1 MSSFQTYSA
10 LNLTA
15 ATGKVIKAGPGVL
28 ASVSVN
34 KATTGTVAIKDGNTT
49 IATIAASTPA
59 NILLNAPIAFGSL
72 NVSMST
78 AAEDVTFIYQ

>member
-15 ATGKVIKAGPGVL
+15 ATGRVIKAGPGVL
-28 ASVSVN
+28 ACISIN
-34 KATTGTVAIKDGNTT
+34 KATTGTVAVKDGNTT
-49 IATIAASTPA
+49 IATVAASTPA